1 MNSWISIRLGMHATS
16 LQGFYGLPVVLIFIL
31 LRVNDRNLMQ
41 SHTNGR
47 VFNAV
52 AWLTTVIMIA
62 LTVVLLVGG
71 ALQA

>member
-1 MNSWISIRLGMHATS
+1 MR
-16 LQGFYGLPVVLIFIL
+16 
-31 LRVNDRNLMQ
+31 NDRNLMQ